1 MYISIL
7 AIIVGYLLGSIPFGF
22 LIAKAKGV
30 DIRKVGS
37 GNIGFANVLRVC
49 GIVPGIFTCILDVAK
64 GFLPTYVFLHI
75 GASPQ
80 LYGILAGASAMLGH
94 LFSVWLK
101 FKGGKGVATGLGIF
115 IALAPSAI
123 LIATVSWGIA
133 VAITRIVSVGSITS
147 GIVLPIA
154 SFIFYGNTPVSY
166 FALFAGLISIFKH
179 RHNIK
184 RLISGKEPRLGR
196 RK

>member
-1 MYISIL
+1 MCIL
-7 AIIVGYLLGSIPFGF
+7 AAIMVGYLFGSIPFGF

-37 GNIGFANVLRVC
+37 GNIGFTNVLRSC
-49 GIVPGIFTCILDVAK
+49 GIVPGILTCFLDVLK
-64 GFLPTYVFLHI
+64 GFLPAYIFLHA
-75 GASPQ
+75 GTHGQ
-80 LYGILAGASAMLGH
+80 LCGILAGASAMLGH

-115 IALAPSAI
+115 IALAPWAV
-123 LIATVSWGIA
+123 LIALVSWIIGVI
-133 VAITRIVSVGSITS
+133 ITRIVSVGSITS
-147 GIVLPIA
+147 GIVLPVA

-166 FALFAGLISIFKH
+166 FALFAGLISILQH
-179 RHNIK
+179 RQNIM
-184 RLISGKEPRLGR
+184 RLIAGKEPRLGR